1 MNECVK
7 KRQAD
12 DVVAKNYVK
21 MHAVQSQA
29 WQMHRRKKAH
39 NARNLLSSREATF
52 SEHDFSTKIG
62 IFRCMRKSTFGNLEA
77 LPPSYLVPLA
87 IFFVNVNSLR
97 NICKRHCYLAKV
109 QSGTIWT
116 SVFLS
121 SLAKKVSNSLPQVY
135 VTITISTR
143 RYYET

>member
-1 MNECVK
+1 MLFKVRHGKCTVE
-7 KRQAD
+7 KRRTTREI
-12 DVVAKNYVK
+12 
-21 MHAVQSQA
+21 SC
-29 WQMHRRKKAH
+29 HRGKPH
-39 NARNLLSSREATF
+39 FRNMIF
-52 SEHDFSTKIG
+52 G
-62 IFRCMRKSTFGNLEA
+62 IFLCMRKSTFGNLEA

-121 SLAKKVSNSLPQVY
+121 SLAKKVSKSLPQVY

>member
-52 SEHDFSTKIG
+52 SEHDFWYFSVHAQIYFWQFGGITPLLFGSTCHF
-62 IFRCMRKSTFGNLEA
+62 FRE
-77 LPPSYLVPLA
+77 
-87 IFFVNVNSLR
+87 
-97 NICKRHCYLAKV
+97 CKLTEEHM
-109 QSGTIWT
+109 
-116 SVFLS
+116 
-121 SLAKKVSNSLPQVY
+121 
-135 VTITISTR
+135 
-143 RYYET
+143 

>member
-52 SEHDFSTKIG
+52 SEHDFSAKIG
-62 IFRCMRKSTFGNLEA
+62 IFLCMRKSTFGNLES

-121 SLAKKVSNSLPQVY
+121 SLAKKKSQILFLK
-135 VTITISTR
+135 ST
-143 RYYET
+143 

>member
-7 KRQAD
+7 KRQAA

-52 SEHDFSTKIG
+52 SEHDFSAKIG
-62 IFRCMRKSTFGNLEA
+62 IFLCMRKSTFGNLEA

-87 IFFVNVNSLR
+87 IFS
-97 NICKRHCYLAKV
+97 
-109 QSGTIWT
+109 
-116 SVFLS
+116 
-121 SLAKKVSNSLPQVY
+121 
-135 VTITISTR
+135 
-143 RYYET
+143 